1 MYKFSLST
9 PGTMLLCEEHNNSCV
24 AAALDMRTVVT
35 FSSFLPADGRNF
47 IEINFSSIQ
56 LHVKIPLNQY
66 YKSFSKENDV
76 KIPLKQYIKSL
87 SKNRGFVFLP
97 AILHE
102 KVKNFITSMTDY
114 DGIYEP
120 NNQAHKLSLEAFF
133 FLLASISIQ
142 KEIIIKSS
150 FIVELSS
157 KLPIGEGLGSSSSFV
172 VCLTAC
178 FLRWYL
184 LEKRKFR
191 DTFKSKDLQHIM
203 KYANDC
209 EKFVYNS
216 SNIIDIVISTYGM
229 IKVFEEKSQIYNFF
243 DISSMKILLV
253 SSNVSHKT
261 MEMKVKEHLPCFI
274 DFVLNS
280 METISKTFIRTLR
293 RIDEKTYS
301 LKQMGIVEINSIH
314 LINYYKKLMD
324 LIHINQGLLR
334 ALGTSHPNLDIICTI
349 ARDFSLGGK
358 IATRSGGKYAFIL
371 LLPNSSDEL
380 IQDLI
385 KIFESHN
392 FPAKIVSVNC
402 SGVRFE

>member
-1 MYKFSLST
+1 MFKFSLSA
-9 PGTMLLCEEHNNSCV
+9 PGTMLLCGERNKSCV
-24 AAALDMRTVVT
+24 AASLDMRTVVT
-35 FSSFLPADGRNF
+35 FSLFPPVDRREF

-56 LHVKIPLNQY
+56 LHMKIPLDQY
-66 YKSFSKENDV
+66 YRCFTDEN
-76 KIPLKQYIKSL
+76 Y
-87 SKNRGFVFLP
+87 GFIYFPVM
-97 AILHE
+97 LHE
-102 KVKNFITSMTDY
+102 KVKSFINSMTDY
-114 DGIYEP
+114 EGIYDP
-120 NNQAHKLSLEAFF
+120 NNQTHKLSLQGFF
-133 FLLASISIQ
+133 FLLASISFQ

-253 SSNVSHKT
+253 SSNVSQSIEQSNGNESERASQLSKT

-314 LINYYKKLMD
+314 LINYYKKLMVS
-324 LIHINQGLLR
+324 LILR
-334 ALGTSHPNLDIICTI
+334 
-349 ARDFSLGGK
+349 
-358 IATRSGGKYAFIL
+358 IL
-371 LLPNSSDEL
+371 
-380 IQDLI
+380 I
-385 KIFESHN
+385 
-392 FPAKIVSVNC
+392 
-402 SGVRFE
+402 